1 MGSLILPASGPVYAD
16 AQIVIYIER
25 RFPRPGKKSTLVALL
40 DDVLAP

>member
-16 AQIVIYIER
+16 VQIVIYIER
-25 RFPRPGKKSTLVALL
+25 RFPRPGKKSTFDALL